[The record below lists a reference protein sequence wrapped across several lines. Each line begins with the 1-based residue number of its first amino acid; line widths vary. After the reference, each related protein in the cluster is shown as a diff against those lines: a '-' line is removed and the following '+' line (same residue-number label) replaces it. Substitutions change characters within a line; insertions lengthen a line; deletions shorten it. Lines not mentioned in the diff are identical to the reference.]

1 MSITIVELFLSFF
14 FHFSLVRPLG
24 LTKAYLSSLF
34 DPLSHSLFFLLFLF
48 SFLFFFFFGC
58 AFRPNY
64 CVIGL
69 FLFFLLL
76 LLLSNPPLSPRLG
89 WASWCCL
96 ALLDLDHVGLLFS
109 VCIFFFFIMLYFGLD
124 WPTLFCH
131 VNRFAWSATRNC
143 TSVTLRFRE
152 CFASCF
158 LTIWNIYTL
167 LSEAGYIYIHSVT
180 GNSVE
185 HLQISNNIYI
195 IYLKDLMSLR
205 QYQLSL
211 EWVHD

>member
-1 MSITIVELFLSFF
+1 MCESFSNCIYPNQLIEMSLTIVELFLSLF
-14 FHFSLVRPLG
+14 FHSSLVRLLG

-34 DPLSHSLFFLLFLF
+34 YPLSHSLFFLLFLF
-48 SFLFFFFFGC
+48 SFLFLFFGC
-58 AFRPNY
+58 AIRPNY
-64 CVIGL
+64 CLIGL
-69 FLFFLLL
+69 FLFFLL

-96 ALLDLDHVGLLFS
+96 ALLDLDHVGLWFS

-158 LTIWNIYTL
+158 LTIWK
-167 LSEAGYIYIHSVT
+167 
-180 GNSVE
+180 
-185 HLQISNNIYI
+185 NIYI
-195 IYLKDLMSLR
+195 CFQWFANVKKYFLKIKNFILIYF
-205 QYQLSL
+205 
-211 EWVHD
+211 

>member
-1 MSITIVELFLSFF
+1 MCDSFFNPIYPNQLIEMSLTIVELFLSLF
-14 FHFSLVRPLG
+14 FHFSLVRLLR

-34 DPLSHSLFFLLFLF
+34 YPLSHSLFFLLFLF
-48 SFLFFFFFGC
+48 SFLFFFFL
-58 AFRPNY
+58 
-64 CVIGL
+64 VVLLGL
-69 FLFFLLL
+69 TIAWLGYSFFFLLL

-96 ALLDLDHVGLLFS
+96 ALLDLDHVGLWFS

-158 LTIWNIYTL
+158 LTIWI
-167 LSEAGYIYIHSVT
+167 YIYIY
-180 GNSVE
+180 
-185 HLQISNNIYI
+185 IY
-195 IYLKDLMSLR
+195 MFSM
-205 QYQLSL
+205 
-211 EWVHD
+211 VC